1 MSIPPRRT
9 SMRLASAREDA
20 ERKESAQAT
29 TAASAAAPRNRNR
42 PTIEVAIPVK
52 TQSASSSSRSS
63 VDNVSGIGTNQRST
77 PATSVAI
84 TPAESDVN
92 KPNKRVSASARAR
105 ELRSNAM
112 SLGTTQKTRKRNASA
127 ILKAEIDEAIAR
139 VLQEEEYRETKRPRL
154 SSEEDTDSLAGLE
167 SATDS
172 EDFELQPRK
181 GRKPRHHPRIT
192 IGPED
197 LEALDDDSSGIDTDT
212 DTESLSEE
220 EEEPLPPRPQRSRGG
235 AASARGRNARRS
247 LIVHPQGIAQCP
259 QGMSK
264 RVCRETF
271 FQTLIPALTL
281 FYRHLGNGKNSKDST
296 QLSLQCGMS

>member
-1 MSIPPRRT
+1 MSNPPRRT
-9 SMRLASAREDA
+9 SMRLAWAREDA
-20 ERKESAQAT
+20 ERKDSAQAT
-29 TAASAAAPRNRNR
+29 TAAAATRNRNR

-63 VDNVSGIGTNQRST
+63 VDNVSGTGTNQRST

-84 TPAESDVN
+84 TPAELDVN
-92 KPNKRVSASARAR
+92 KPNKRVSASARAQ
-105 ELRSNAM
+105 ELRSSAM
-112 SLGTTQKTRKRNASA
+112 SLGATQRGRKMNASDA
-127 ILKAEIDEAIAR
+127 WKAGIDEAIAR
-139 VLQEEEYRETKRPRL
+139 ALQQEEYREVKRPRL

-172 EDFELQPRK
+172 EDSELQPKK

-192 IGPED
+192 IGHED
-197 LEALDDDSSGIDTDT
+197 LEGLDDDTSGIDTDT
-212 DTESLSEE
+212 DTESVLSE

-235 AASARGRNARRS
+235 AASGRNARRS
-247 LIVHPQGIAQCP
+247 LIVQPP

-264 RVCRETF
+264 RVCKEAS
-271 FQTLIPALTL
+271 FQTLIPALTF
-281 FYRHLGNGKNSKDST
+281 FYRHLGNDKNSKDST